1 MDSVVGGERTTIGVW
16 FARVVTFYALL
27 IFTFLAYLYMADP
40 LNHIANFGI
49 SATGSPESVNFLRA
63 GPGALFSGMAL
74 TAAYG
79 LARPSKLV
87 ACLWVIVIFNG
98 CVVAARLTGIALE
111 GVTTLQLTELRDEGI
126 SWLLFVAALAA
137 HPRR

>member
-1 MDSVVGGERTTIGVW
+1 MAPYKQAAIRLW
-16 FARVVTFYALL
+16 FARIVTLYALL

-63 GPGALFSGMAL
+63 GPGALFTGLAL

-87 ACLWVIVIFNG
+87 ACLWVIVVFNG
-98 CVVAARLTGIALE
+98 CVVAARLTGITLE
-111 GVTTLQLTELRDEGI
+111 GATTLQLTELRDEGI
-126 SWLLFVAALAA
+126 SWLLFVAALVS